1 MKEQRKSHEVDQAAQ
16 GALADS
22 QSQAIQD
29 QLLQRETSPLHTLT
43 VGNLQSQLWLSL
55 EFRSCVGHPTLHAHH
70 TCIISSAKHDND
82 NCTYSN
88 TPMDTL
94 TDNH

>member
-1 MKEQRKSHEVDQAAQ
+1 MRWTTQHRVHWQIARAKQFKTNYFTEK
-16 GALADS
+16 
-22 QSQAIQD
+22 QSTA
-29 QLLQRETSPLHTLT
+29 SPLHTLT